1 MTKSINKRYLLIGGA
16 GFIGSNCL
24 KRLITNEANS
34 VCVFD
39 NFSTGR
45 KWHIDEYNDNTRV
58 KIIRGDIKDI
68 EHLKRVMLGN
78 DVVYHFAANADI
90 AKAVNEPSIDYW
102 EGTHLTN
109 NVLEAM
115 RMTGV
120 KCIIY
125 TSGSGVYGDT
135 GEDIVIEDK
144 ITQLPI
150 SPYGASKLASEALI
164 SAYSHMFD
172 IEAIIFRF
180 ANVIGPN
187 QTHGVGYD
195 FVRRLLKDNTKLEIM
210 GDGKQ
215 TKSYLYIDDVIE
227 AITQFDGKKMKGDKL
242 NVFNVATEDA
252 ITVTEIARIVVELM
266 QLKNVNFTYTGGSR
280 GWKGD
285 VPVVRINSNKL
296 RKTGWYNKYT
306 SNQAVRK
313 SIESILRYANEG
325 KFDLDA

>member
-1 MTKSINKRYLLIGGA
+1 MYKKYLLIGGA

-24 KRLITNEANS
+24 KRLMACESNQVTI
-34 VCVFD
+34 FD

-45 KWHIDEYNDNTRV
+45 QWHVDEYKENPMV
-58 KIIRGDIKDI
+58 EIIQGDIKDI
-68 EHLKRVMLGN
+68 KYLKKVMEGK
-78 DVVYHFAANADI
+78 DTIYHFAANADI
-90 AKAVNEPSIDYW
+90 AKAVTEPSIDYW
-102 EGTHLTN
+102 NGTHLTN

-115 RMTGV
+115 RMAGV
-120 KCIIY
+120 SRIIY
-125 TSGSGVYGDT
+125 TSGSGIYGDT
-135 GEDIVIEDK
+135 GNDMVIENN

-172 IEAIIFRF
+172 MEAIIFRF

-210 GDGKQ
+210 GDGIQ
-215 TKSYLYIDDVIE
+215 TKSYLYIDDVID
-227 AITQFDGKKMKGDKL
+227 AITQFNDGKHDGKRF
-242 NVFNVATEDA
+242 NVFNVATEDT
-252 ITVTEIARIVVELM
+252 ITVTEIANIIIDFM
-266 QLKNVNFTYTGGSR
+266 KLKNVKITYTGGNR

-285 VPVVRINSNKL
+285 VPVVRIDSSRL
-296 RKTGWYNKYT
+296 RKAGWRSKY
-306 SNQAVRK
+306 SSKLAMQK
-313 SIESILRYANEG
+313 SIESLLKYAKVG